1 MRLFFKSIFLNNRF
15 FYAGGVIVVI
25 MFLGFFWPL
34 LIGPAFTLMGLL
46 GLATLMDVFL
56 LWRKSGITASRI
68 MSEKFSNGDENIVK
82 IPLVNKYGMDI
93 GIRIIDEL
101 PEQMQER
108 NFKLTGK
115 LKSGTSKTM
124 VYKMRPRER
133 GVFSFGALNIFVTSA
148 FSLVSRRYIFDAD
161 KEVPVYP
168 SYIHLDR
175 YDIRRIGND
184 LNFPGIK
191 KVRRIGHS
199 MEFEQIKEYV
209 AGDDWRSV
217 NWKATSKTAK
227 LMVNQY
233 MEEKA
238 QPVYCLIDTGRM
250 MKMPFDGL
258 TLLDHCINSVLVLSH
273 VVISNQDKAG
283 LATFSRKLE
292 NFLPAERRTGQM
304 HLILE
309 KLYRIRTDYKE
320 SDFGRLYNDIRRLIN
335 QRSLLLLYT
344 NFDTID
350 ALRRQLKYL
359 RGIAKGHV
367 LLIIF
372 FKNTEMEAIKYEEA
386 LDIREIYDRAVVEK
400 FNFEQRL
407 IVNEL
412 RKYGIYSI
420 LTEPR
425 YLTVDLINKYL
436 EVKAR
441 GLI

>member
-1 MRLFFKSIFLNNRF
+1 
-15 FYAGGVIVVI
+15 
-25 MFLGFFWPL
+25 
-34 LIGPAFTLMGLL
+34 
-46 GLATLMDVFL
+46 
-56 LWRKSGITASRI
+56 
-68 MSEKFSNGDENIVK
+68 
-82 IPLVNKYGMDI
+82 
-93 GIRIIDEL
+93 
-101 PEQMQER
+101 
-108 NFKLTGK
+108 
-115 LKSGTSKTM
+115 
-124 VYKMRPRER
+124 
-133 GVFSFGALNIFVTSA
+133 
-148 FSLVSRRYIFDAD
+148 
-161 KEVPVYP
+161 
-168 SYIHLDR
+168 
-175 YDIRRIGND
+175 
-184 LNFPGIK
+184 
-191 KVRRIGHS
+191 

>member
-1 MRLFFKSIFLNNRF
+1 MANVR
-15 FYAGGVIVVI
+15 A
-25 MFLGFFWPL
+25 
-34 LIGPAFTLMGLL
+34 
-46 GLATLMDVFL
+46 
-56 LWRKSGITASRI
+56 
-68 MSEKFSNGDENIVK
+68 
-82 IPLVNKYGMDI
+82 
-93 GIRIIDEL
+93 RIIDEL

-273 VVISNQDKAG
+273 VVIGNQDKAG